1 MKTRLW
7 MISAVS
13 LTTCLVV
20 STLRSAAEEEDQV
33 ALFELALC
41 QAVDEKGL
49 VFLTVNGQDLNPSG
63 FKSGRTTGWVGFPV
77 AEQKDTH
84 FQLEHQPLG
93 LVDLNLDLE
102 AGQQMLLVAYH
113 TEISQKERGRP
124 PRPALGV
131 LQINAADYP
140 TKLKSGQRQIVAVY
154 VGDEEAISIG
164 FGDQKQALERFKIEV
179 LQVDSGSGF
188 LTLKQSGDEGDKELG
203 VLDLETKGTRIL
215 VFRGNRETG
224 LKFQTFECHDP

>member
-20 STLRSAAEEEDQV
+20 STLRSAAEEEEPPPQ
-33 ALFELALC
+33 FELALC

-49 VFLTVNGQDLNPSG
+49 VFLMVNGEDLNPSG
-63 FKSGRTTGWVGFPV
+63 FKSGQTTGWIGFPI
-77 AEQKDTH
+77 AEQKDSS

-93 LVDLNLDLE
+93 LVDLDLE
-102 AGQQMLLVAYH
+102 KKAGQQVLLVAYH

-131 LQINAADYP
+131 LQIHAADYP

-164 FGDQKQALERFKIEV
+164 FGDQKQALERLKVEV

-188 LTLKQSGDEGDKELG
+188 LTLKQSGDSGEEELG
-203 VLDLETKGTRIL
+203 ILNLETKGTRIL

-224 LKFQTFECHDP
+224 LKFQTFECNDP